1 MSVIRGVGIGLFL
14 LTPVICEAQQNST
27 GSGANARPVSMAA
40 RTDAR
45 IDVNGRLDEA
55 DWALAVPVTQF
66 TQVDPQEGQPV
77 SQRTAVRILYDAD
90 AIYFGIR
97 AWDDGPITTRLGRR
111 DMDLQD
117 SDWFGVVIDSYHDHQ
132 TGYSF
137 DVNPGG
143 VKRDA
148 VKSMTPGGGER
159 DDLSWDA
166 VWDVVTSV
174 DSAGWT
180 AEYRIPFSQIRFR
193 SQAVHL
199 WGLQLERVIGR
210 NREYAVSAFT
220 PRIESGGIPAFGHL
234 EGIEDIE
241 PGSRLELLPYM
252 VGKTEHVDPG
262 SNPFRDD
269 SEQRASGG
277 LDLLYR
283 VTSNLT
289 LNATINPDFGQVE
302 VDPAVVN
309 LGVYET
315 FFEEKR
321 PFFIE
326 GSEIF
331 QFTGG
336 TSGGQLFYTRRIGRS
351 PQTGPPTPQ
360 ADVPTETTI
369 LGAAK
374 LSGRTAG
381 WSVGMLTAVTAE
393 ENARYMTSEGATETM
408 VAEPL
413 TGYFVGRAR
422 RELRAGLTSIGVM
435 GTAVRRD
442 LSTTILQDRLRSG
455 AYSAGFDFSHQFSG
469 RVWALSGNVV
479 GSRVEGSPQAITRV
493 QWASNHFF
501 QRPDAD
507 HLEVDEAATSL
518 MGYSASLSLDKISG
532 AHWLGGLAVAVTS
545 PQYEVND
552 LGFAY
557 RTDRRDLA
565 ANLIYREIRPG
576 SFFRNWMLMGQFRN
590 EMNFDT
596 QTILRMAIARFQFRH
611 LNFWGGSLTFIRS
624 FRANDD
630 RSTRG
635 GPMIFRPANFQLMGN
650 FNTDGRKAV
659 ILTGAGLVQWD
670 EYHGHVYIGRVGVN
684 LRPSSRWSLSFGPR
698 MMKARV
704 AAQYVTTVADPSFA
718 ATYDRGYIFAQ
729 LDQTEIALETRFN
742 FTFRPGL
749 TLETYVQPLV
759 SVGNYGQPRYLEA
772 PGTFDFAQYNALGF
786 DPDFNYR
793 SLRGN
798 AVLRWEW
805 LPGSNIYLAWQQR
818 RVHSARAGDF
828 KGVGDFDFNRDVK
841 AVFRAPADNIFLIKV
856 SYWLSP

>member
-1 MSVIRGVGIGLFL
+1 MSSNKGVGIGLL
-14 LTPVICEAQQNST
+14 LLVPGVAAAQMTPTESGGRPRPVARAESTGENIHIDGRLAEAAWSLATPVTE
-27 GSGANARPVSMAA
+27 
-40 RTDAR
+40 
-45 IDVNGRLDEA
+45 
-55 DWALAVPVTQF
+55 F

-77 SQRTAVRILYDAD
+77 SQRTEVRILYDSD
-90 AIYFGIR
+90 AIYFGVR
-97 AWDDGPITTRLGRR
+97 AWDNGKTTTRLGRR
-111 DMDLQD
+111 DMALQD
-117 SDWFGVVIDSYHDHQ
+117 SDWFGIVIDSYHDHQ

-148 VKSMTPGGGER
+148 VKSMAPDGGER
-159 DDLSWDA
+159 DDLSWDG
-166 VWDVVTSV
+166 VWDVAATV
-174 DSAGWT
+174 DSLGWT

-193 SQAVHL
+193 NQDEHT

-220 PRIESGGIPAFGHL
+220 PKNESGGIPAFGHL
-234 EGIEDIE
+234 EGIRDIE
-241 PGSRLELLPYM
+241 PGSRLELLPYA

-262 SNPFRDD
+262 SNPFRTD
-269 SEQRASGG
+269 SEQRVSGG

-283 VTSNLT
+283 VTSNMT

-331 QFTGG
+331 DFVGG

-351 PQTGPPTPQ
+351 PQTSPPTDS

-381 WSVGMLTAVTAE
+381 WSIGTLTAVTAE
-393 ENARYMTSEGATETM
+393 ETARYMSGGVTEETA
-408 VAEPL
+408 VEPL

-422 RELRAGLTSIGVM
+422 REMRGGLSSVGIM

-442 LSTTILQDRLRSG
+442 LGSDMLRASLRSG
-455 AYSAGFDFSHQFSG
+455 AYALGLDFNHQFPG
-469 RVWALSGNVV
+469 RVWAISGNLI
-479 GSRVEGSPQAITRV
+479 GSRVEGTADAITRV
-493 QWASNHFF
+493 QRLSNHYF

-507 HLEVDEAATSL
+507 HLNVDETATAL
-518 MGYSASLSLDKISG
+518 TGYSASLSLDKISG
-532 AHWLGGLAVAVTS
+532 QHWLGGIAAAITA

-552 LGFAY
+552 LGFSY
-557 RTDRRDLA
+557 RTDRRDVA

-576 SFFRNWMLMGQFRN
+576 SFFRNWTLVGQFRN
-590 EMNFDT
+590 EMNFDF

-611 LNFWGGSLTFIRS
+611 LNFWGGGLTFLRS

-635 GPMIFRPANFQLMGN
+635 GPMIERPANYQAMMN
-650 FNTDGRKAV
+650 FYTDGRKAV
-659 ILTGAGLVQWD
+659 ILEGAGAVQWD
-670 EYHGHVYIGRVGVN
+670 EHAGRVYQGRLGLS
-684 LRPSSRWSLSFGPR
+684 LRPSSRWSLSLGPR
-698 MMKARV
+698 IMKARV
-704 AAQYVTTVADPSFA
+704 AAQYVATVPDPTLT
-718 ATYDRGYIFAQ
+718 ATYGNGYIFAQ

-742 FTFRPGL
+742 FTFTPGL

-759 SVGNYGQPRYLEA
+759 SAGDYGELQHLES
-772 PGTFDFAQYNALGF
+772 PGTFDFAPYTAASF
-786 DPDFNYR
+786 SPDFNFR

-805 LPGSNIYLAWQQR
+805 QPGSNIYIAWQQR
-818 RVHSARAGDF
+818 RSAYEP
-828 KGVGDFDFNRDVK
+828 VGDFDFDRDVG
-841 AVFRAPADNIFLIKV
+841 ALFRAPADNIFLFKV
-856 SYWLSP
+856 SYWISP